1 MKAARSKKQ
10 KRFQRGNPIAALRV
24 GSAVRVDPKAAAL
37 RCSPQPGWM
46 HGWTDGAM
54 DVPRSGGRKEGVSRR
69 EEALGGLVQTR

>member
-37 RCSPQPGWM
+37 RCSPQPGW
-46 HGWTDGAM
+46 TDGAM